1 MGKKERRRHP
11 RVDIDDPISYLCV
24 DSDGQQFAQN
34 MGIARNVSQSGI
46 FIETFCMIETEY
58 IILAFADLE
67 SNITE
72 IKGKVVYSKKNGS
85 GTFKTGISFKGEHI
99 ENIKF
104 IEKLIKYHHYKKE
117 NSRLIVSGPNRV
129 QTTL

>member
-46 FIETFCMIETEY
+46 FIETFAVVETEY
-58 IILAFADLE
+58 IVLAFADLDN
-67 SNITE
+67 NITE
-72 IKGKVVYSKKNGS
+72 IKGKVVYSQGNG
-85 GTFKTGISFKGEHI
+85 FPDLFFQLIAAAEDMGIILSKAANPHQTVEHAAA
-99 ENIKF
+99 F
-104 IEKLIKYHHYKKE
+104 
-117 NSRLIVSGPNRV
+117 VSVNGPEFRPA
-129 QTTL
+129 